1 MSHNLSLSECPY
13 CTHVDP
19 KTGIRIVRTV
29 EECEFSKS
37 MYCYICMVY
46 RHTVQS
52 CPNKIACAIRRGQ
65 SIEGVENNV
74 LEVFKTR
81 KGIEDVLNMYKVP
94 TNKYHTTDNDIL
106 KRLHHLASSM
116 NPPRMIH
123 FKTSLV

>member
-52 CPNKIACAIRRGQ
+52 CPNKIACAIRRGE
-65 SIEGVENNV
+65 SIEGVVNNF
-74 LEVFKTR
+74 LEVLNTK
-81 KGIEDVLNMYKVP
+81 KGIEDVLNTYKVP
-94 TNKYHTTDNDIL
+94 TNTKDTENR
-106 KRLHHLASSM
+106 KRLRHLASSM
-116 NPPRMIH
+116 NPPKMIQ
-123 FKTSLV
+123 FKMNIV